1 MNKRICKATV
11 ALLVTP
17 CVCATENSISH
28 KGYETSTINGIRDI
42 LKTQVINQPWYNPE
56 KTLFLFDCE
65 GVLIHR
71 IGNECGNCYSPNWN
85 KLFVAAI
92 NKDTETSAK
101 MGLYKSIIYKQHIK
115 MLVDTEMPQLVKEV
129 QKEGIKCLVITAKR
143 NESLGNYGWSHD
155 IYDKELRNFGYD
167 FAVDWEKTEPHTFNE
182 PSLKKSLYYA
192 NGIMYTNPEKKST
205 ALDLF
210 LKYENYKPDTIIFMD
225 DSARNLKDV
234 KDYAKEK
241 GINYIGIHYT
251 RASKLPQ
258 VKLFFED
265 KEQLRIN
272 YLIKSGKWLTPQ
284 VPGIVK
290 DEKGQW
296 RLKDDTT
303 SSMDST
309 LPSLEMDETV
319 ILDKPQGTMNSKN
332 DKSLEILTQSPCD
345 VTP

>member
-11 ALLVTP
+11 ALLLTS
-17 CVCATENSISH
+17 CVCASEH
-28 KGYETSTINGIRDI
+28 LVYQKGYQTSTINGIRNI
-42 LKTQVINQPWYNPE
+42 LKTKVINQPWYKPD

-71 IGNECGNCYSPNWN
+71 IGNECGNCNSPQWN
-85 KLFVAAI
+85 KLFG
-92 NKDTETSAK
+92 DTIRKTSGAREK
-101 MGLYKSIIYKQHIK
+101 LGRCKSIVYINHIK

-129 QKEGIKCLVITAKR
+129 QQEGIKCLVITAKR

-155 IYDKELRNFGYD
+155 IYDQELRDFGYD
-167 FAVDWEKTEPHTFNE
+167 FAKDWEELNSKTFNNE
-182 PSLKKSLYYA
+182 KPTRSLFYSD
-192 NGIMYTNPEKKST
+192 GIMYTNPEKKST

-210 LKYENYKPDTIIFMD
+210 LKYANYKPDTIIFMD

-251 RASKLPQ
+251 KASKLPQ

-303 SSMDST
+303 SSMDSMM
-309 LPSLEMDETV
+309 PSLEMDETV